1 MPAPSLGRG
10 RSVETVRPTAG
21 LRRLPL
27 FHTGRTFVLKTT
39 EPGMRAKGQTSISRT
54 QGLATF
60 IVFIVIFIGLSVA
73 SPSFLTVQNIMGL
86 LRQVSMLC
94 IAAVGVTFLMIAG
107 GIDLSIGSA
116 NAVTGVLCA
125 MAVSK
130 LGLPTPVGVMVG
142 VVAGGLIGLVN
153 GLLVTRVNLP
163 PMLATLGMM
172 TVLRG
177 AAFLITGGHTVYGVP
192 NDYLWLGRSYF
203 LGFIPISVV
212 IMVFVFLG
220 YMFIQNNTK
229 IGLYM
234 YAIGGDR
241 IASRRAGIK
250 DRMYM
255 VLAFVN
261 TGLLVGVTGVISSS
275 KFGAALPNQGLEFE
289 MDVITAVVI
298 GGTSIFGGVG
308 KLTGTLLGVLIMGMI
323 TNGMLL
329 LEVHSY
335 WQQVA
340 KGAILVFAVGV
351 ETLKQKRED

>member
-1 MPAPSLGRG
+1 V
-10 RSVETVRPTAG
+10 VETTAPEKG
-21 LRRLPL
+21 AQ
-27 FHTGRTFVLKTT
+27 GRF
-39 EPGMRAKGQTSISRT
+39 RISNL
-54 QGLATF
+54 QGIATF
-60 IVFIVIFIGLSVA
+60 IVFVCIFIFLSIA
-73 SPSFLTVQNIMGL
+73 SPSFLTMQNLMGL
-86 LRQVSMLC
+86 LRQVSLLC

-116 NAVTGVLCA
+116 NAVTGVICA
-125 MAVSK
+125 LVVTR

-142 VVAGGLIGLVN
+142 ILTGGLIGLVN
-153 GLLVTRVNLP
+153 GILVTRVNLP

-172 TVLRG
+172 AVLRG
-177 AAFLITGGHTVYGVP
+177 TAFLITGGHTIYGVP

-203 LGFIPISVV
+203 AGFVPISVV
-212 IMVFVFLG
+212 IMLFVFLG
-220 YMFIQNNTK
+220 YLFIQNHTK
-229 IGLYM
+229 SGLYL

-250 DRMYM
+250 DRLYL

-261 TGLLVGVTGVISSS
+261 TGLLVGVTGVVASS
-275 KFGAALPNQGLEFE
+275 KFGAALPNQGLDFE

-298 GGTSIFGGVG
+298 GGTSIFGGIG
-308 KLTGTLLGVLIMGMI
+308 KLTGTLVGVLIIGMI

-340 KGAILVFAVGV
+340 KGLILVIAVGA
-351 ETLKQKRED
+351 ETLKHQRED